1 MLDIQN
7 CMLKLET
14 KLSMLLL
21 INSKSYLE
29 EAYKKQDEFNF
40 VINKLKR

>member
-29 EAYKKQDEFNF
+29 EAYKNQDEFNF